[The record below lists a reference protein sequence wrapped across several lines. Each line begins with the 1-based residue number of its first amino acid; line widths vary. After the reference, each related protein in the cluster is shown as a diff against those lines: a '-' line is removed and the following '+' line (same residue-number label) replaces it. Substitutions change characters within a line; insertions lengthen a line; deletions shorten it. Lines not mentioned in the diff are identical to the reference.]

1 MLRCHLHVFSA
12 SVFHLNLNLL
22 EIRETVGKGRHL
34 QAEGQGSRRGRGGID
49 GRMIYKGRRRAGAGV
64 DRAPPVASPA
74 LDTVNPLYSSLLLQ
88 PQKSP
93 SFFTYYKYHRII
105 CAAVCAALG
114 QATNREQTC

>member
-49 GRMIYKGRRRAGAGV
+49 GRMIYKGRRRAGGV
-64 DRAPPVASPA
+64 EWVGLPPVASRA

-88 PQKSP
+88 PQKD
-93 SFFTYYKYHRII
+93 FTFYILQISQDHLCRR
-105 CAAVCAALG
+105 LRRSWLRN
-114 QATNREQTC
+114 QP